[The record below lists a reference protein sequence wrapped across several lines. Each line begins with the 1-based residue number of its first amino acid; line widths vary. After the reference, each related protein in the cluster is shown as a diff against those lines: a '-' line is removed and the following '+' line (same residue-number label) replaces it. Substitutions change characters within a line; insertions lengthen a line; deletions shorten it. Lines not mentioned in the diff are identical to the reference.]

1 MSTVTI
7 DLPGEVLRL
16 LGSEEDA
23 QRGAKVA
30 VVLDLVRRGK
40 VSRPKAAELLAI
52 SLQDLPA
59 LLAQYNIPWFDYS
72 EADLDKDLDA
82 LRQAKGIVR

>member
-23 QRGAKVA
+23 KRDAKVA

-40 VSRPKAAELLAI
+40 VSRAKAAEFLTI
-52 SLQDLPA
+52 PLQDLPA
-59 LLAQYNIPWFDYS
+59 LLAQYRIPWFDYS

-82 LRQAKGIVR
+82 LRAAKGIAR